1 MKMSQILF
9 KAKLIDSDEYVTGYY
24 VYHINRT
31 LSPFGDS
38 LEKEDEEHYII
49 QDDFS
54 DWGMPRGMRVFRI
67 DPNTLEYVG
76 KRSNAQECLDRIFS
90 ELLEDVT
97 IVDSVGGNQGR
108 EILTDRVI
116 DKYKNK
122 PKPKLKLKDW
132 FTLFDD

>member
-9 KAKLIDSDEYVTGYY
+9 RAKPINSDKYVVGYY
-24 VYHINRT
+24 IYHINRT

-38 LEKEDEEHYII
+38 LEKEDEEHYIV
-49 QDDFS
+49 QDEFS
-54 DWGMPRGMRVFRI
+54 DWGMPRGMRLFRI

-76 KRSNAQECLDRIFS
+76 ARSNAQECLDKIFN
-90 ELLEDVT
+90 ELLDDTT

-116 DKYKNK
+116 KRYKKGRTGRWKNEG
-122 PKPKLKLKDW
+122 
-132 FTLFDD
+132 